1 MSHPTASAAADGQT
15 TLVYPPWQ
23 HNYGFNRFR
32 QFHLIAYGGYGH
44 QIADPRGI
52 AAVKLLAAD
61 AAGPKDDDELTVLGV
76 NAGRRE
82 IIYNRSLFSLG
93 FLESDSSVVLVD
105 PVGIAVDAA
114 GLVAVTDRG
123 AGCVLLLRIDKR
135 MRLCYKGVID
145 LSARSALRALRAPG
159 AELDRPC
166 GVAIEAGSIYIADS
180 GNDRIVVADTTGQHV
195 RDVAP
200 GRSFMEDPFGVSVIA
215 DREWNHYQS
224 AFVVVTCDANQRLV
238 KLSLAGVVQ
247 ECVDYSAVSDRGG
260 GFYFPAI
267 DYYGNV
273 FVTDA
278 VSGCVYKFDR
288 HLRPLARLECAGE
301 HPDDLDAP
309 RGIAIYRRFG
319 QVFVAE
325 ETGVSY
331 FWVGTD
337 VLNTECR
344 AVPGNGGGKVIVRF
358 FLTEQS
364 NVTLL
369 LGPQEEEP
377 EVIVSELFTEPGL
390 VRRTV
395 PVPASA
401 LPRDFAKCN
410 YFLTVRAEP
419 TYASKGRV
427 VVERRVPVRWSNS
440 NQAGQEAGQ
449 AADGQ

>member
-1 MSHPTASAAADGQT
+1 
-15 TLVYPPWQ
+15 
-23 HNYGFNRFR
+23 
-32 QFHLIAYGGYGH
+32 
-44 QIADPRGI
+44 
-52 AAVKLLAAD
+52 VKLLAAD
-61 AAGPKDDDELTVLGV
+61 AAGPEDDDELTVLGV

-93 FLESDSSVVLVD
+93 FLDSDSSVALAD

-123 AGCVLLLRIDKR
+123 ADRVVLLRIDER
-135 MRLCYKGVID
+135 MKLRYKGVID
-145 LSARSALRALRAPG
+145 LSTGGAPDGPSAQFDG
-159 AELDRPC
+159 PC
-166 GVAIEAGSIYIADS
+166 GVAIEAGSIYVADS
-180 GNDRIVVADTTGQHV
+180 GNDRIVVADTAGQHV

-200 GRSFMEDPFGVSVIA
+200 GRSIVEEPFGVSVIA
-215 DREWNHYQS
+215 EREWNHYQS
-224 AFVVVTCDANQRLV
+224 AFVAVTCDRNQRLV
-238 KLSLAGVVQ
+238 KLSLSGEPQ
-247 ECVDYSAVSDRGG
+247 ESVDYRAVSDRGG

-288 HLRPLARLECAGE
+288 HLRPLARMECAGE
-301 HPDDLDAP
+301 HADDLDAP
-309 RGIAIYRRFG
+309 RGIAVYRRFG

-344 AVPGNGGGKVIVRF
+344 AVRANGGGELTVRF

-369 LGPQEEEP
+369 LAAADAEP
-377 EVIVSELFTEPGL
+377 KMIVPELFTEPGP

-395 PVPASA
+395 SVPASV
-401 LPRDFAKCN
+401 LPCDVAKCN

-419 TYASKGRV
+419 TYASKGHV
-427 VVERRVPVRWSNS
+427 VIERRVPVRWSNS
-440 NQAGQEAGQ
+440 NQAGQGAGQ